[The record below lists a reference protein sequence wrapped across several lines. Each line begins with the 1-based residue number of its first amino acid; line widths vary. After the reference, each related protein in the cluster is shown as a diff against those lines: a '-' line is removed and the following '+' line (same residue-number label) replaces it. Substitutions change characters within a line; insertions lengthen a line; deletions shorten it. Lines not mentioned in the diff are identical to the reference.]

1 MNLRPQSIMKPR
13 KAYSGLSSIWPFGRA
28 KSALLAGSAAKA
40 LAATLFLSEICRI
53 VRVPQINACSV
64 EAVTVAVSA
73 MSRAY
78 SSLPIFLLFFN
89 WITKSPLLAFPLT
102 IVRVLPNMA
111 L

>member
-28 KSALLAGSAAKA
+28 KSALLAGSVAK
-40 LAATLFLSEICRI
+40 AATLFLSEICRI